1 MIERRLWRAVVLLA
15 AGAVTAAC
23 AAMSG
28 NPDPGNRWLHA
39 AAADPIFTGLPLG
52 AVRTNWQEQSAKYH
66 NRGIFE
72 GSGWSGP
79 DIILTFTSSQSAR
92 DVFRFYAERAHE
104 TGWTPTQTL
113 PIGLTWDWSKHIAGK
128 KSHIVLK
135 GPFGIHSKKLIPY
148 VDVNW
153 AESGIPMSY
162 SLNAY

>member
-1 MIERRLWRAVVLLA
+1 MLKRRPWRAVVLLA

-39 AAADPIFTGLPLG
+39 TAADQIFAGLPPG
-52 AVRTNWQEQSAKYH
+52 AVRTSWQKQPAKYH

-79 DIILTFTSSQSAR
+79 DITLTFTSSQSAR
-92 DVFRFYAERAHE
+92 DVFRFYAKRAHE
-104 TGWTPTQTL
+104 TGWTPSQAF
-113 PIGLTWDWSKHIAGK
+113 PNGHTWDWSKHTVGK
-128 KSHIVLK
+128 QSHIVLR
-135 GPFGIHSKKLIPY
+135 GPFDLHPMTLIPY
-148 VDVNW
+148 VNVDW
-153 AESGIPMSY
+153 TESGTPRTY